1 VFCLPIIEW
10 GFRFQ
15 RPQQLLLPFA
25 RDGHRVFYARTGFL
39 GLDREPTIHSV
50 EGVERIYE
58 VGLPGEFD
66 FNLYEGQLE
75 GETLEQAAEAVDA
88 LAGRYGIAEAV
99 CLVQYPSWEPL
110 ARRLRERLGW
120 TVVYDCMDEH
130 TGFGTHGPTTER
142 DEARLVA
149 ESDLVLAT
157 SAPIFERLRKTRPDV
172 LRLQNAA
179 DLSNFSRLP
188 PRETSPLA
196 RLPRPVVGYYGAI
209 AEWFDAQG
217 IALSAARRRGASY
230 VLIGRE
236 SGADLSA
243 LDGLP
248 NVHRLGEVPYAG
260 LPEHLAAF
268 DVCTIPFRRT
278 PLTEATNPVK
288 LYEYLATGKPIV
300 ARRLPEIEPF
310 AGAGADDGGG
320 LIELYDRPEEF
331 DAALERALSRRPDE
345 EAIAARRRQIA
356 RENTWEIRYRTLRER
371 LDALPKR
378 VPSGAPDPV
387 VGAALAAARAGK
399 GATEGS
405 ASSVARRVKEIRRLS
420 GIVAEQQE
428 GIAFLR
434 GEVSTRDRI
443 LAETD
448 AALRGEIARVQ
459 AEQDRIAAESELR
472 RRHLEEALAELRRW
486 EESRLGRIRR
496 RAQKTKDAVAS
507 ARHALGRATAPG
519 TPLFRVGR
527 ALIPPPLARYL
538 RRTLAPVKQ
547 RDKMVRLD
555 PRASRG
561 RTTDALPARPKG
573 KYDAIVFSI
582 IDWDF
587 RFQRPQQ
594 LATQFGRHG
603 HRVFYL
609 STTQWLASG
618 EGGPAWD
625 LVRKAPNVAE
635 LRIRSRRPLDVYRG
649 ALDAADLDVLVDAFD
664 AMAAD
669 LAMGDAVSLVQIPFW
684 APLAERLRER
694 FGWPVVYDC
703 MDEWTNFPGFGPEV
717 LSREDALVRGADATV
732 VSADRLWE
740 KWKGTAPRL
749 ILAKNGIDSEHY
761 RRLYAPND
769 VLGDVRHPVI
779 GYYGALA
786 SWVDAPLLE
795 KIVRQHPEAT
805 IVLAGGHFDVD
816 LSGIA
821 KAPNVR
827 LLGQRPYDE
836 MPRLLWN
843 FDVCVIPFLVND
855 ITEATNP
862 VKFYE
867 YLYGGKPV
875 VAPALTE
882 LLPYAE
888 LSYLARAH
896 DHAEFLAKLKSALA
910 EPADDPRRAAR
921 RTVAEEN
928 DWAHRYEA
936 IDAGLREVEAF
947 PLVSVVV
954 VTYGGLELTKA
965 CLDSLLHGETWPRLE
980 VLVVDNASTDGTPE
994 YLRNLVLAD
1003 PRVRCILNP
1012 ENRGFAAAN
1021 NQGVR
1026 EARGE
1031 VVVLLNNDTVVP
1043 PGLMGRLVAHLRRD
1057 RTIGLLCPTTNFCGN
1072 EARVEPSYDSGASGA
1087 VPLAAM
1093 SAFAARRAREHRGR
1107 IFDIGVAA
1115 MYCVAMR
1122 KGVSDQVGPL
1132 DEAYGVG
1139 MFEDDDFAVRMRE
1152 AGYRVVCAEDAY
1164 VHHVGQ
1170 GAFRK
1175 LSPAEYDA
1183 LWKKNQAY
1191 FEKKWGVAWK
1201 AHVPR
1206 KGVTAARSKIG
1217 EEET

>member
-1 VFCLPIIEW
+1 M
-10 GFRFQ
+10 
-15 RPQQLLLPFA
+15 PFA

-39 GLDREPTIHSV
+39 GLDREPTVRPV
-50 EGVERIYE
+50 EGVGVGVGMERVYE
-58 VGLPGEFD
+58 VGLPGEYD
-66 FNLYEGQLE
+66 FNLYRGELE

-88 LAGRYGIAEAV
+88 LAARYAITEAV
-99 CLVQYPSWEPL
+99 CFVQYPSWESL
-110 ARRLRERLGW
+110 ARRLRERHGW

-130 TGFGTHGPTTER
+130 TGFGTHGPATQR

-157 SAPIFERLRKTRPDV
+157 SGPLFERLRGTRPDV
-172 LRLQNAA
+172 LRLPNAA
-179 DLSNFSRLP
+179 DLARFSRLP

-209 AEWFDAQG
+209 AEWFDADSV
-217 IALSAARRRGASY
+217 ALAASRRRSFSF

-243 LDGLP
+243 LAGLP
-248 NVHRLGEVPYAG
+248 NVHRLGEVPYAS

-288 LYEYLATGKPIV
+288 LYEYLATGKPVV

-310 AGAGADDGGG
+310 ADAGAGGK
-320 LIELYDRPEEF
+320 LIELYDTPEQF

-345 EAIAARRRQIA
+345 EALAGRRRQIA

-371 LDALPKR
+371 LDGLPR
-378 VPSGAPDPV
+378 RPSPLPSPAGR
-387 VGAALAAARAGK
+387 GGSEAA
-399 GATEGS
+399 S
-405 ASSVARRVKEIRRLS
+405 ASSGSSASSIARRVKEIRRLS

-434 GEVSTRDRI
+434 TEVETRDRI
-443 LAETD
+443 LTETD

-486 EESRLGRIRR
+486 DESRLGRLRR
-496 RAQKTKDAVAS
+496 RAQQTKDAVSS
-507 ARHALGRATAPG
+507 ARHAMGRATAPG
-519 TPLFRVGR
+519 TPLFKVGR

-538 RRTLAPVKQ
+538 RRTVAPVKQ
-547 RDKMVRLD
+547 KDKMVRLD
-555 PRASRG
+555 PKSP
-561 RTTDALPARPKG
+561 RTLRSDALPAIPKG
-573 KYDAIVFSI
+573 RYDAIVFSI

-609 STTQWLASG
+609 STTQWLANDDD
-618 EGGPAWD
+618 GPAWD

-635 LRIRSRRPLDVYRG
+635 LRIRSRRPLDVYKG
-649 ALDAADLDVLVDAFD
+649 ALSEADLDVLVEAFD
-664 AMAAD
+664 ALASD
-669 LAMGDAVSLVQIPFW
+669 LAMGDVVSLVQIPFW
-684 APLAERLRER
+684 APLAQRLRER
-694 FGWPVVYDC
+694 LGWPVVYDC

-717 LSREDALVRGADATV
+717 LSREEALVRGADATV

-749 ILAKNGIDSEHY
+749 ILAKNGIDAEHY
-761 RRLYAPND
+761 RALYGPND
-769 VLGDVRHPVI
+769 LLGSVKHPVI

-795 KIVRQHPEAT
+795 KIVRGHPEGT
-805 IVLAGGHFDVD
+805 VVLAGGHFDVD

-836 MPRLLWN
+836 MPKLLWN

-867 YLYGGKPV
+867 YLFGGKPV

-888 LSYLARAH
+888 LSYLARPH
-896 DHAEFLAKLKSALA
+896 DHAEFLAKLEAALA
-910 EPADDPRRAAR
+910 EPPDDPRRAAR
-921 RTVAEEN
+921 RRVAEEN
-928 DWAHRYEA
+928 DWAHRYET
-936 IDAGLREVEAF
+936 IDAELRDVEAF

-965 CLDSLLHGETWPRLE
+965 CLDSLLSAETWPRFE

-994 YLRNLVLAD
+994 YLRALALAE

-1031 VVVLLNNDTVVP
+1031 VIVLLNNDTVVP

-1057 RTIGLLCPTTNFCGN
+1057 RSIGLLCPTTNFCGN
-1072 EARVEPSYDSGASGA
+1072 EARVEPDYDSAASGA
-1087 VPLAAM
+1087 VPTAALA
-1093 SAFAARRAREHRGR
+1093 AFAAKRAREHRGR

-1122 KGVSDQVGPL
+1122 RSVFDQVGPL

-1191 FEKKWGVAWK
+1191 FEKKWGVEWR

-1206 KGVTAARSKIG
+1206 KGVAAVSSKIG
-1217 EEET
+1217 AEES